1 MSPGEHEGVPSLL
14 EQLEKDMKGQE
25 VQDKERLQEKA
36 KEGTLSLSAFLLTL
50 DKKEEEVLEEGVGQS
65 ELEEMVQREEDLKLL
80 HEQRSLLEQVCY
92 YFLWHDMVID
102 QVSSRFFYKYMA
114 D

>member
-1 MSPGEHEGVPSLL
+1 MSPGEHERAPSLL

-25 VQDKERLQEKA
+25 VQNEERLQEKA
-36 KEGTLSLSAFLLTL
+36 KEESLSLSAFLLTL
-50 DKKEEEVLEEGVGQS
+50 DEKEEEEVLEEGVGQS

-92 YFLWHDMVID
+92 YFLW
-102 QVSSRFFYKYMA
+102 RGN
-114 D
+114 

>member
-1 MSPGEHEGVPSLL
+1 MSPGEHEGALNLL
-14 EQLEKDMKGQE
+14 EQQEKDRKGQE

-50 DKKEEEVLEEGVGQS
+50 DEKQEVLDEGVGQS
-65 ELEEMVQREEDLKLL
+65 ELEEMVQREENLKLL
-80 HEQRSLLEQVCY
+80 HEQRSLLEQVCC
-92 YFLWHDMVID
+92 YFLWRDLVID